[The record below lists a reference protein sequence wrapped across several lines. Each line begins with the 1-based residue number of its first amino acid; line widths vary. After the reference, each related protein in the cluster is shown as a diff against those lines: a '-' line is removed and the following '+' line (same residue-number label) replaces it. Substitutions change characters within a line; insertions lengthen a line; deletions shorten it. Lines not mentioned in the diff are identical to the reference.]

1 MNRKEI
7 VKALEEHF
15 EVKSQY
21 MGVPSFAY
29 QIETEDETYTIDREG
44 KITTATDEEVE
55 LEELLSD
62 PEVKPEAAEETDA
75 QVEEVEK
82 TMEPA
87 AEVEALDLEVKL
99 PMEGHSGRSLRNLVN
114 MIYSKQHLIKKAFN
128 LEDDI
133 VAEDFSIGI
142 NEIQLETL
150 EDFKTA
156 LEDIGEKS
164 CPGIDFDFFEK
175 TMTFKLLK
183 DANTDEIKAATD
195 FIALLNK
202 NAKNQK
208 YASAKVKPTD
218 NEKYTFR
225 TWLLRLGMIGDEY
238 KLARKVLLQNLSG
251 NGAFKKPKKE
261 SENHE
266 A

>member
-1 MNRKEI
+1 MNRKQI
-7 VKALEEHF
+7 VKRLEGHF

-21 MGVPSFAY
+21 LGAPSFAY
-29 QIETEDETYTIDREG
+29 QVETKDETYTIDREG
-44 KITTATDEEVE
+44 KIITTADKEVK
-55 LEELLSD
+55 LEELLSG
-62 PEVKPEAAEETDA
+62 PEVKPVVEK
-75 QVEEVEK
+75 VEEPK
-82 TMEPA
+82 EPT
-87 AEVEALDLEVKL
+87 AEAETLDLEVKL
-99 PMEGHSGRSLRNLVN
+99 PMEGHSGRTLRNLVN
-114 MIYSKQHLIKKAFN
+114 MIYSKQPLIKKAFR
-128 LEDDI
+128 LEDNI
-133 VAEDFSIGI
+133 VEDDFSIGI
-142 NEIQLETL
+142 NEVQIETL

-156 LEDIGEKS
+156 LEDIGENS
-164 CPGIDFDFFEK
+164 CPGIDFDFYEN

-183 DANTDEIKAATD
+183 GGNADEIKAATD
-195 FIALLNK
+195 FIALLNE

-238 KLARKVLLQNLSG
+238 KLARKILLQNLSG

>member
-1 MNRKEI
+1 MSRKEI
-7 VKALEEHF
+7 VKSLEEHF

-21 MGVPSFAY
+21 LGVPSFAY

-55 LEELLSD
+55 LEELLSG
-62 PEVKPEAAEETDA
+62 PE
-75 QVEEVEK
+75 
-82 TMEPA
+82 MEPA
-87 AEVEALDLEVKL
+87 AEAETLELEVKL
-99 PMEGHSGRSLRNLVN
+99 PMDGHSGRSLRNLVN
-114 MIYSKQHLIKKAFN
+114 MIYSKHHLIKKAFN

-133 VAEDFSIGI
+133 VGEDFAIGI
-142 NEIQLETL
+142 NEVQIETL

-156 LEDIGEKS
+156 LEEIGEKS
-164 CPGIDFDFFEK
+164 CPGIDFDFFGK

-183 DANTDEIKAATD
+183 DGNSDEIKAATD
-195 FIALLNK
+195 FIALLNE

-218 NEKYTFR
+218 NDKYTFR

-251 NGAFKKPKKE
+251 NGAFRKPKKE
-261 SENHE
+261 RENHE

>member
-1 MNRKEI
+1 MDRKEI
-7 VKALEEHF
+7 VKTLEKHF

-21 MGVPSFAY
+21 MGAPSFAY
-29 QIETEDETYTIDREG
+29 QVETEDETYTINREG
-44 KITTATDEEVE
+44 KIITTAAEEVD
-55 LEELLSD
+55 LEELLNG
-62 PEVKPEAAEETDA
+62 PEVEPEATEEIETNEPMTPA
-75 QVEEVEK
+75 NEVE
-82 TMEPA
+82 T
-87 AEVEALDLEVKL
+87 LDLEVKL

-114 MIYSKQHLIKKAFN
+114 MIYSKQPLIKKAFR
-128 LEDDI
+128 LEDNI
-133 VAEDFSIGI
+133 VEDDFSIGI
-142 NEIQLETL
+142 NEIQIETL

-164 CPGIDFDFFEK
+164 CPGIDFNFYEN
-175 TMTFKLLK
+175 TMTFNLLK
-183 DANTDEIKAATD
+183 EANADEIKAATD
-195 FIALLNK
+195 FIALLNE

-238 KLARKVLLQNLSG
+238 KLARKILLQNLSG
-251 NGAFKKPKKE
+251 NGAFRKLKKE
-261 SENHE
+261 GENHE

>member
-7 VKALEEHF
+7 VKSLEEHF

-21 MGVPSFAY
+21 LGAPSFAY
-29 QIETEDETYTIDREG
+29 QVQTADETYTINREG
-44 KITTATDEEVE
+44 KIITTADEEVE
-55 LEELLSD
+55 LEELLSG
-62 PEVKPEAAEETDA
+62 PEVKPVAEK
-75 QVEEVEK
+75 VEEPK
-82 TMEPA
+82 EPT
-87 AEVEALDLEVKL
+87 AEADPLDLEVKL
-99 PMEGHSGRSLRNLVN
+99 PMEDHSGRTLRNLVN
-114 MIYSKQHLIKKAFN
+114 MIYSKQALIKKAFR
-128 LEDDI
+128 LEDNI
-133 VAEDFSIGI
+133 VEEDFSIGI
-142 NEIQLETL
+142 NEVQIEAL

-156 LEDIGEKS
+156 LDDIGEKS
-164 CPGIDFDFFEK
+164 CPGIDFNFFEN

-183 DANTDEIKAATD
+183 DANADEIQAATA
-195 FIALLNK
+195 FIALLNE

-238 KLARKVLLQNLSG
+238 KLARRILLQNLSG
-251 NGAFKKPKKE
+251 NGAFRKPKKE
-261 SENHE
+261 SEVYE

>member
-7 VKALEEHF
+7 VNTLEEHF

-21 MGVPSFAY
+21 LGAPRFAY
-29 QIETEDETYTIDREG
+29 QIETEDETYTINREG
-44 KITTATDEEVE
+44 KIITTADKEVE
-55 LEELLSD
+55 LEELLSG
-62 PEVKPEAAEETDA
+62 PEVEPVA
-75 QVEEVEK
+75 EEVEEPK
-82 TMEPA
+82 EPA
-87 AEVEALDLEVKL
+87 TEIETLDLEVKL
-99 PMEGHSGRSLRNLVN
+99 PMEGHSGRTLRNLVN
-114 MIYSKQHLIKKAFN
+114 MIYSKQPLIKKAFR
-128 LEDDI
+128 LEDSI
-133 VAEDFSIGI
+133 VEDDFSIGI
-142 NEIQLETL
+142 NEVQIETL

-156 LEDIGEKS
+156 LEDIGENS
-164 CPGIDFDFFEK
+164 CPGIGFDFFEN

-183 DANTDEIKAATD
+183 DANADEIKAATD
-195 FIALLNK
+195 FIALLNE

-208 YASAKVKPTD
+208 YASAKVKPTG

-238 KLARKVLLQNLSG
+238 KLARKILLQNLSG

>member
-1 MNRKEI
+1 MSRKEI
-7 VKALEEHF
+7 VKTLEEHF
-15 EVKSQY
+15 EVKSKY
-21 MGVPSFAY
+21 LGAPSFAY
-29 QIETEDETYTIDREG
+29 QVKTEDETYTIDREG
-44 KITTATDEEVE
+44 KIITTNDNEVE
-55 LEELLSD
+55 LEEILSG
-62 PEVKPEAAEETDA
+62 PE
-75 QVEEVEK
+75 
-82 TMEPA
+82 MEPA

-99 PMEGHSGRSLRNLVN
+99 PMEGHSGRTLRNLVN

-164 CPGIDFDFFEK
+164 CPGIDFDFFES

-183 DANTDEIKAATD
+183 DANADEIKAATD
-195 FIALLNK
+195 FIALLNE
-202 NAKNQK
+202 NAKSQK
-208 YASAKVKPTD
+208 YASAKVKHTD